1 MVQCTA
7 KSKQSGQQC
16 RRAAMHGRTVCHMHG
31 GKTPRGFALPQ
42 TKTGWRSV
50 DLPTRLAALYKQ
62 TQNNEALLNVR
73 DDIRLLDALIIG
85 KFAKLDTGESGK
97 AWELMR
103 DAVDALHDG
112 IARED
117 YPGCVKAL
125 REMRDVINRNI
136 EHYATEQE
144 ITRQLEQRRKL
155 VETDQKL
162 ALQGEQALSV
172 ERVMLLVGAMLGVIK
187 THVDNAATLSK
198 IQTDFARLVSR
209 PDSEDAGN
217 GVVVG
222 QRTTG

>member
-1 MVQCTA
+1 
-7 KSKQSGQQC
+7 
-16 RRAAMHGRTVCHMHG
+16 MHGRDVCYIHG
-31 GKTPRGFALPQ
+31 GKTPRGFASVH

-50 DLPTRLAALYKQ
+50 DLPTKLAALYEQ
-62 TQNNEALLNVR
+62 TQSNEALMSVR

-85 KFAKLDTGESGK
+85 KFAKLETGESGK

-103 DAVDALHDG
+103 DGVDALDDG

-117 YPGCVKAL
+117 WPGCVKAL
-125 REMRDVINRNI
+125 RQMRDVINRNI

-187 THVDNAATLSK
+187 THVDNAVILAK

-217 GVVVG
+217 GVIAG
-222 QRTTG
+222 QRTAG

>member
-1 MVQCTA
+1 M
-7 KSKQSGQQC
+7 SKRSGERC
-16 RRAAMHGRTVCHMHG
+16 KNPPVTGRTVCRMHG

-50 DLPTRLAALYKQ
+50 DLPTKLAALYEQ
-62 TQNNEALLNVR
+62 TQNNDDLISVR
-73 DDIRLLDALIIG
+73 EDIRLLDALIIG

-162 ALQGEQALSV
+162 TMQGEQALSV

-187 THVDNAATLSK
+187 VHVDNASTLAK
-198 IQTDFARLVSR
+198 IQEDFSRLVTR
-209 PDSEDAGN
+209 GDSVTSGN
-217 GVVVG
+217 GVIAG
-222 QRTTG
+222 QRSTG

>member
-1 MVQCTA
+1 MSQCTA
-7 KSKQSGQQC
+7 KSKRTGERCKAQAITGRKTC
-16 RRAAMHGRTVCHMHG
+16 RHHG

-42 TKTGWRSV
+42 TKTGWRSL
-50 DLPTRLAALYKQ
+50 DLPTRLAALYEK
-62 TQNNEALLNVR
+62 TQHNDELISVR
-73 DDIRLLDALIIG
+73 DDIRLIDALILG

-155 VETDQKL
+155 VETDQRL
-162 ALQGEQALSV
+162 TMQGEQALSV

-187 THVDNAATLSK
+187 VHVDNASTLAK
-198 IQTDFARLVSR
+198 IQEDFSRLVTR
-209 PDSEDAGN
+209 GDSVPAGN
-217 GVVVG
+217 GIIAG
-222 QRTTG
+222 QRTAD